1 MASQQQHQ
9 QAQAILATAEAQAWV
24 HRLVWLLCVAVY
36 LVVFVS
42 GVLADGSDVLAMLR
56 AAGLSVL
63 TAILGRMALG
73 LLSRARQPI
82 PEPPLAAQDRT
93 LGSLI
98 DLSSSPN
105 VAAPQA
111 EPEAL

>member
-1 MASQQQHQ
+1 MAGEH
-9 QAQAILATAEAQAWV
+9 ARETQAILATAEAQAWV
-24 HRLVWLLCVAVY
+24 HRLVWLLSVSVY

-42 GVLADGSDVLAMLR
+42 GVLSGGSDVLAMVR
-56 AAGLSVL
+56 ASGLTL
-63 TAILGRMALG
+63 ATAVLGRLALG
-73 LLSRARQPI
+73 VLSRASQPAR
-82 PEPPLAAQDRT
+82 EPPLAAQDRT